1 MISPGLAARIVAGP
15 LIAALLAACASM
27 PTSGPI
33 VQGEQVDVAQPD
45 SVVRAIARPPESGM
59 TPVEI
64 VSGFIQASA
73 SFEDDHA
80 VAREYLSPLAAGSW
94 DPSTGTIV
102 YDGVPTL
109 AANGPSAVDMTA
121 TQVGAITSEGRYEVS
136 PPGRV
141 ITDAFVLDLI
151 DGQWRIADPPTGL
164 LLSRSDVER
173 AFRSYPVY
181 FLDPTFT
188 TLVPDP
194 RLIPVDGPGLST
206 SLMRAL
212 TAGPS
217 QWLAP
222 GVRTA
227 LPDGTELAVDAVPV
241 VEGVARVDLD
251 ASALITD
258 GATRR
263 ALSAQVVWTLRQVP
277 GVRSVDLNAGGQV
290 FPVPGVGNPQ
300 PMDAWPTF
308 DPNQMPA
315 NTAPYAVVAGRAV
328 ILDEQTPR
336 AVPGA
341 AGLALPPLDGIA
353 ISLDGARI
361 AGLDTAGALWVGP
374 LAAGQQL
381 NEVIPEAGQS
391 RPSFGGGTSA
401 WVVGADGIVREVRDD
416 GAIVE
421 VPIDGLSRRATV
433 ESISISRD
441 GTRAA
446 LIVRRG
452 PRTFVM
458 LAVVVLREGSA
469 QIQSPVRVENRLA
482 SVVDVAWA
490 GSDRLVMLASNGAE
504 EIQVYEINLTRA
516 TLEPLGGP
524 QLAERVA
531 AAPGYP
537 TLVQGTDG
545 TLYDNAGTGWR
556 PAYRGS
562 SPAYPGG

>member
-1 MISPGLAARIVAGP
+1 MIGRRLTGLSAMA
-15 LIAALLAACASM
+15 LLLAACASM

-33 VQGEQVDVAQPD
+33 VQGDQIDVAQPD
-45 SVVRAIARPPESGM
+45 SVVRAIARPPQPGM

-80 VAREYLSPLAAGSW
+80 VAREYLSPLAAAAW
-94 DPSTGTIV
+94 DPGTGTVV

-109 AANGPSAVDMTA
+109 ASNGPSGVDMTA
-121 TQVGAITSEGRYEVS
+121 TQVGAVTSDGRYEVS

-141 ITDAFVLDLI
+141 VTDSFVLEYDAA
-151 DGQWRIADPPTGL
+151 GEWRIADAPTGL

-173 AFRSYPVY
+173 AFRSYPVF

-194 RLIPVDGPGLST
+194 RLIPLDGPGLST

-212 TAGPS
+212 TSGPT

-222 GVRTA
+222 AVRTA
-227 LPDGTELAVDAVPV
+227 LPDGTELAVDAGPV
-241 VEGVARVDLD
+241 VDGVARVDLD
-251 ASALITD
+251 ASALIAD
-258 GATRR
+258 AATRR

-290 FPVPGVGNPQ
+290 LPVPGIGNPQ
-300 PMDAWPTF
+300 PVDAWPAF
-308 DPNQMPA
+308 DPDLMPA
-315 NTAPYAVVAGRAV
+315 NTAAYAVIAGRAV
-328 ILDEQTPR
+328 VLDAQTPR

-353 ISLDGARI
+353 VSLDGTRI
-361 AGLDTAGALWVGP
+361 AGLDTAGALWRGP
-374 LAAGQQL
+374 LAGGQRL
-381 NEVIPEAGQS
+381 VEVIPEPGQS

-401 WVVGADGIVREVRDD
+401 WTVGPDGIVREVRED
-416 GAIVE
+416 GTVVE
-421 VPIDGLSRRATV
+421 VPIDGISRRATV
-433 ESISISRD
+433 ESISLSRD

-458 LAVVVLREGSA
+458 LAVVVLREGAA
-469 QIQSPVRVENRLA
+469 QLQSPVRVENRLA
-482 SVVDVAWA
+482 SVIDVAWA
-490 GSDRLVMLASNGAE
+490 DSDRLVMLASNGAE
-504 EIQVYEINLTRA
+504 EIQAYEIDLTRT
-516 TLEPLGGP
+516 TLRPVGAP
-524 QLAERVA
+524 QLATRIA

-545 TLYDNAGTGWR
+545 TLYDNAGAGWR
-556 PAYRGS
+556 AAYRGT

>member
-1 MISPGLAARIVAGP
+1 MRITALTVLP
-15 LIAALLAACASM
+15 LSALLLGACASM

-33 VQGEQVDVAQPD
+33 VQGEQIDVAQPD
-45 SVVRAIARPPESGM
+45 SVVRAIARPPQPGM

-80 VAREYLSPLAAGSW
+80 VAREYLAPLAAAAW
-94 DPSTGTIV
+94 DPGAGTVV

-109 AANGPSAVDMTA
+109 ASDGPSGVDMTA
-121 TQVGAITSEGRYEVS
+121 TQVGAVTSEGRYEVS

-141 ITDAFVLDLI
+141 ITDSFVLEYYE
-151 DGQWRIADPPTGL
+151 GEWRIADAPTGL

-173 AFRSYPVY
+173 AFRSYPVF

-212 TAGPS
+212 TAGPT

-227 LPDGTELAVDAVPV
+227 LPDGTQLSVDAVPV
-241 VEGVARVDLD
+241 IDGVARVDLD
-251 ASALITD
+251 ASALIAD
-258 GATRR
+258 AATRR

-290 FPVPGVGNPQ
+290 LPVPGIGNPQ
-300 PMDAWPTF
+300 PVDAWPAF
-308 DPNQMPA
+308 DPDLMPA
-315 NTAPYAVVAGRAV
+315 NTTAYAVIAGRAV
-328 ILDEQTPR
+328 VLDAQTPR
-336 AVPGA
+336 SVPGA

-353 ISLDGARI
+353 VSLDGTRI
-361 AGLDTAGALWVGP
+361 AGLDSAGALWVGP
-374 LAAGQQL
+374 LAAGQRL
-381 NEVIPEAGQS
+381 AEVIPEAGQS

-401 WVVGADGIVREVRDD
+401 WVVGPDGIVREVRDD
-416 GAIVE
+416 GAVVE

-433 ESISISRD
+433 ESISLSRD

-458 LAVVVLREGSA
+458 LAVVVLREGAA
-469 QIQSPVRVENRLA
+469 QLQSPVRVENRLA

-490 GSDRLVMLASNGAE
+490 DSDRLVMLASNGAE
-504 EIQVYEINLTRA
+504 EIQAYEIDLTRT
-516 TLEPLGGP
+516 TLRSVGAP
-524 QLAERVA
+524 QLATRIA

-545 TLYDNAGTGWR
+545 TLYDNAGAGWR
-556 PAYRGS
+556 PAYRGT